1 MELRQPASKLCSHG
15 KEFPAGFVSPLLA
28 FYRRREKTNPEEGKV
43 VTVNICIYVRVYI
56 YIWLKQ
62 VKSCGFAC
70 SKLLVSQERH
80 SRAGFTLYTSRGA
93 AFAAMGITTLEMH
106 IEQQ

>member
-15 KEFPAGFVSPLLA
+15 KEFPAGFVSPLLV

-43 VTVNICIYVRVYI
+43 VTVNIYMYVCIYV
-56 YIWLKQ
+56 WLKQ

-70 SKLLVSQERH
+70 GKLLVSQERH
-80 SRAGFTLYTSRGA
+80 SRAGFTLYSSRGA
-93 AFAAMGITTLEMH
+93 AFAAMGVTTLEMR